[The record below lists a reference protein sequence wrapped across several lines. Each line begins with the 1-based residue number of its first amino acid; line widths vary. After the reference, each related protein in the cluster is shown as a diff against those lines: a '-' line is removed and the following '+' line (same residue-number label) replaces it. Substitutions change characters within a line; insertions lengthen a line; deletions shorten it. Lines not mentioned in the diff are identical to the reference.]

1 MKNENIL
8 ENGMV
13 IEINQYNKPIGTFRE
28 PLLDIAYVDMKANK
42 QKVFFHNKE
51 EIMELYERYK
61 YDIQNDWGYEPS
73 VDEFLETE
81 YIFILLGCEDGEGHE
96 VLYS

>member
-1 MKNENIL
+1 MKNKNIL

-13 IEINQYNKPIGTFRE
+13 IEINEYNKPIGTFRK
-28 PLLDIAYVDMKANK
+28 PLLDIAYVDVKGDK

-81 YIFILLGCEDGEGHE
+81 YIFIIAG
-96 VLYS
+96 S